1 VPLSKIS
8 LKNFR
13 CFDEINFSLSS
24 GINFF
29 YGSNG
34 SGKTSILEAVYIFS
48 SGKSFKSS
56 NLISLINYDRD
67 KFSAKGYD
75 NKKGYIVDI
84 EKNRNKPISVVLNNK
99 KITASK
105 LLKEFPCTA
114 IHNSTFSFADASPD
128 FRRKL
133 LDRSIFT
140 ADESFSKC
148 WFTYYR
154 TLKQRNS
161 LLKNNR
167 ISDIYTWNQ
176 KLSIEGDKLNNY
188 RTNFFNKTITEFK
201 LLLDL
206 IKPKDVFD
214 FFDVID
220 INFFQGWETKKN
232 LNDVLNNNLSSDLK
246 RKTTTAGPHKADIK
260 FLIKKI
266 DARQVLSRGEQK
278 FFSILWSCAQHEVLK
293 KQFKVHATLLVDDI
307 KSELDDRV
315 FNLFLNLLN
324 HVDTQIIFSCIDDC
338 FSSKIINSFNN
349 FKKFHVEHLRQ
360 L

>member
-1 VPLSKIS
+1 MSLSKIS

-24 GINFF
+24 GIYFF

-84 EKNRNKPISVVLNNK
+84 EKNRNKPISVALNNK
-99 KITASK
+99 KITSSK

-154 TLKQRNS
+154 TLKQRNLS
-161 LLKNNR
+161 L
-167 ISDIYTWNQ
+167 IHI
-176 KLSIEGDKLNNY
+176 
-188 RTNFFNKTITEFK
+188 
-201 LLLDL
+201 
-206 IKPKDVFD
+206 
-214 FFDVID
+214 
-220 INFFQGWETKKN
+220 
-232 LNDVLNNNLSSDLK
+232 
-246 RKTTTAGPHKADIK
+246 
-260 FLIKKI
+260 
-266 DARQVLSRGEQK
+266 
-278 FFSILWSCAQHEVLK
+278 
-293 KQFKVHATLLVDDI
+293 
-307 KSELDDRV
+307 
-315 FNLFLNLLN
+315 
-324 HVDTQIIFSCIDDC
+324 
-338 FSSKIINSFNN
+338 
-349 FKKFHVEHLRQ
+349 
-360 L
+360 